1 MKEVV
6 FERSFDP
13 RRCRHLLD
21 GRTSVLHC
29 HHYSTL
35 YTQLADDCTML
46 DARGLL
52 ARVAAETFFGILSS
66 LLRKHALET
75 PAERLAAAERYYA
88 FAGLGK
94 LKILSAGPETGE
106 AELERSHVDEGW
118 IRKWGRRDSPVNFIT
133 QGFLAAAFAAAFD
146 RNPLDY
152 VVREISSIVSGADR
166 SWFQVARG

>member
-6 FERSFDP
+6 FERAFDP
-13 RRCRHLLD
+13 RRCRHLLE

-35 YTQLADDCTML
+35 YTQLADDCIML

-52 ARVAAETFFGILSS
+52 ARVSAETFFEILSG
-66 LLRKHALET
+66 LQRKHGWHS

-94 LKILSAGPETGE
+94 LKIVSAGPDAGE
-106 AELERSHVDEGW
+106 AELERSHIDEGW
-118 IRKWGRRDSPVNFIT
+118 VRKWGRRNEPVNFIT

-146 RNPLDY
+146 RTPSDY
-152 VVREISSIVSGADR
+152 AVREIVSMVSGADR
-166 SWFQVARG
+166 SRFLVARG